1 VVLGDLNGDGIVDIA
16 DARALQ
22 QALVLG
28 QPLPPQ
34 ADVNG
39 DGAVDV
45 ADVRQITRAE
55 VAAR

>member
-1 VVLGDLNGDGIVDIA
+1 MGDVNGDGSVDIA
-16 DARALQ
+16 DARTLQ
-22 QALVLG
+22 QALILG
-28 QPLPPQ
+28 LPLPAE

-39 DGAVDV
+39 DGIVDV